1 MNSAQPGQPAA
12 QSPAQPDAQP
22 SRTALTAAAD
32 RAAHLIVDKPPYIFA
47 DTLAEALLGVQAGEL
62 ISYHRAHGGHVVLRS
77 ARAQVICR
85 SRFTEDRLAVAV
97 RRGITQYVIL
107 GAGLDSFGYRPG
119 LARKVRVFE
128 VDHPATQEWKRAALA
143 AARIPVP
150 DQVSY
155 VPVDFTRDRLASQ
168 LGLAGFDPACP
179 ALVSWLGVT
188 MYLTR
193 DAIGQTLAAIGGF
206 APGTELVADYMLP
219 DGLRDPDGDS
229 YAGLVAAESA
239 RRGEPWLSFVSPE
252 DMTGLLIRNGFGSVV
267 HISQRDAVEARLWD
281 RSDPLRPSQLSMLV
295 TCRAP
300 EGKAEPRG

>member
-12 QSPAQPDAQP
+12 QSPAQSPAQP
-22 SRTALTAAAD
+22 DTQPSWTALTAAAA

-47 DTLAEALLGVQAGEL
+47 DTLAEALLGTQASEL

-85 SRFTEDRLAVAV
+85 SRFTEDRLAAAV

-155 VPVDFTRDRLASQ
+155 VPVDFARDRLASR
-168 LGLAGFDPACP
+168 LGRAGFDPARP

-193 DAIGQTLAAIGGF
+193 DAISQVLASIGGF
-206 APGTELVADYMLP
+206 APGTELIADYMLP

-239 RRGEPWLSFVSPE
+239 RRGEPWLSFLSPE
-252 DMTGLLIRNGFGSVV
+252 DMTGLLIRNGFAAVE
-267 HISQRDAVEARLWD
+267 HACQRDSVR
-281 RSDPLRPSQLSMLV
+281 
-295 TCRAP
+295 
-300 EGKAEPRG
+300 RGTVGAG